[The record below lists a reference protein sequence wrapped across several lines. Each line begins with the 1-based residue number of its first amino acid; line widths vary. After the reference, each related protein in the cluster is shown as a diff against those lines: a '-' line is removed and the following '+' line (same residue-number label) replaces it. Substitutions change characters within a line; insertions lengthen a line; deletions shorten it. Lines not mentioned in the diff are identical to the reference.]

1 MAEAVNVAR
10 RFSVA
15 YLALAALL
23 GVAIGTL
30 VVLVERPAPTPPPP
44 WSPWQPNEAS
54 RVARQQQI
62 ASHVGSQYQANGGKR
77 LVRVI
82 VRDPDA
88 SPNPIRDVAVA
99 RSLDPK
105 QQSDVLGV
113 VDSAKTAMYI
123 LCGDAKLHCAIKDG
137 KPTVARGTILRREAL
152 ELALYSFRY
161 LDNTDSVVAFF
172 PPQKGEDLNHVYFF
186 AKADFKDQLDAPLR
200 FTLPQSKLHVSGAL
214 APRERRTVDALTV
227 PRQFRFALRRERGG
241 ANVLVLAPGS

>member
-1 MAEAVNVAR
+1 VAEAVNVAR

-23 GVAIGTL
+23 GVAIGML
-30 VVLVERPAPTPPPP
+30 VVLVERPAPTPPPA

-62 ASHVGSQYQANGGKR
+62 ASHVGSQYQLNGGKR
-77 LVRVI
+77 LVRVV

-99 RSLDPK
+99 RNLDPT

-113 VDSAKTAMYI
+113 VDSTKTAMYI
-123 LCGDAKLHCAIKDG
+123 LCGDGPHCAIKQG
-137 KPTVARGTILRREAL
+137 KPSVARGTILRREAL

-172 PPQKGEDLNHVYFF
+172 PPQKGQELNHVYFF

-214 APRERRTVDALTV
+214 APHERRTVDALTV